1 MQSKCFIFTLTHKKQ
16 KGKQV
21 MKDIINEIYRLKI
34 TEGGPQII
42 DEEEMLEEL
51 YNEINEIKILLES

>member
-1 MQSKCFIFTLTHKKQ
+1 
-16 KGKQV
+16 

-51 YNEINEIKILLES
+51 YNEINEIKTLLES